1 MAFQIEPTVSNDLS
15 HILKLNQ
22 AALPAVSSTNIENM
36 QHFLRIVDYFRT
48 LKVGKN
54 IAGFLIALTPDKDY
68 HSLNYKWFEQKY
80 NSFMYVDRVV
90 IDRPFQDKGYG
101 TAFYNNL
108 SAFTK
113 GKSPRITCEVNIR
126 PPNEGSMIFHN
137 KYGFKPVGTQT
148 TEGGKKEVSLMEYH
162 LPDDKNN
169 LF

>member
-68 HSLNYKWFEQKY
+68 HSLNY
-80 NSFMYVDRVV
+80 
-90 IDRPFQDKGYG
+90 
-101 TAFYNNL
+101 
-108 SAFTK
+108 
-113 GKSPRITCEVNIR
+113 
-126 PPNEGSMIFHN
+126 
-137 KYGFKPVGTQT
+137 
-148 TEGGKKEVSLMEYH
+148 
-162 LPDDKNN
+162 
-169 LF
+169 